1 MESVAS
7 HCTDLNPASCKV
19 LTNWVISRQYI
30 SMILYSGC
38 SFVDGRMFA
47 LGRLALKQGNTVN
60 IGGNLE
66 REHHPKLR
74 IIKRSLIFID

>member
-1 MESVAS
+1 
-7 HCTDLNPASCKV
+7 
-19 LTNWVISRQYI
+19 
-30 SMILYSGC
+30 MILYSGC
-38 SFVDGRMFA
+38 TFVDGGMFA